1 MGAPDHPPHREG
13 SADPNICGSRRGAAP
28 PGSAQ
33 RHEDRPPPSPP
44 GIRGAGGPPRC
55 TPTAAAAPLRSP
67 RTKTPCG
74 GGRTGRERT
83 APSHRA
89 ATGGV
94 GGGLKGWWFPPPP
107 KAPQPQRRSRCL
119 CWVNGCR
126 RCGGGSDKR
135 FGGSGAA
142 PLWADAALGPPL
154 RVGPVTDARPHLWVR
169 AYRRR
174 PGPIYGSD
182 PRPHPPLPTSHP
194 ADEAHTT
201 SPTHPLYSAIGA
213 LRGHS
218 RPHRPPHGSPTDPI
232 GGGREVGGGLATNKL

>member
-1 MGAPDHPPHREG
+1 M
-13 SADPNICGSRRGAAP
+13 
-28 PGSAQ
+28 
-33 RHEDRPPPSPP
+33 
-44 GIRGAGGPPRC
+44 
-55 TPTAAAAPLRSP
+55 
-67 RTKTPCG
+67 
-74 GGRTGRERT
+74 
-83 APSHRA
+83 
-89 ATGGV
+89 
-94 GGGLKGWWFPPPP
+94 KGWWFPPPP

-135 FGGSGAA
+135 FGRTGAA
-142 PLWADAALGPPL
+142 PLWADAVLGPPL

-232 GGGREVGGGLATNKL
+232 GGGREVGGGLATNKLSSRPPGGGVGGGQEGSRLPLAQQEGGGLPRTAEGMQSSPIWSQCLPAPPRDAPPHSAGLVPTAPLRDSRGGRGGGGDNRAARCDPSAPQSLSLSV